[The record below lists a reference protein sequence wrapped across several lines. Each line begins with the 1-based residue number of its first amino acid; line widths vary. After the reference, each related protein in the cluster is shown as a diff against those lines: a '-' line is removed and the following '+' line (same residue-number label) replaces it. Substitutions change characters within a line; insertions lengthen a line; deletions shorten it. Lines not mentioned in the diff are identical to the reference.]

1 MIEKFSLFEGQ
12 FLLWVQENIRNDFFT
27 PAVCFITKTKVM
39 VALWALAVILMFA
52 FKKTRKA
59 SVATGGATVLSYLTC
74 NLLLKNLF
82 GRARP
87 FTLIEGLTVLTKLPT
102 DASFP
107 SGHSSLCFA
116 CATAVFILLPKKFGI
131 PALVYAVAIA
141 LTRLYVGVHF
151 PSDVFCGMLTGILCG
166 AVSVLI
172 YSKIFG
178 SKEEGCTTE

>member
-12 FLLWVQENIRNDFFT
+12 FLLWVQENIRNNIFT

-59 SVATGGATVLSYLTC
+59 SFATGGAAVLSYLTC

-87 FTLIEGLTVLTKLPT
+87 FTLIEGLSVLTKLPT

-107 SGHSSLCFA
+107 SGHSSFCFA

-131 PALVYAVAIA
+131 LALVYAVAIA

-151 PSDVFCGMLTGILCG
+151 PSDVFCGMITGILCG
-166 AVSVLI
+166 AVSVLLCR
-172 YSKIFG
+172 KIFTP
-178 SKEEGCTTE
+178 SSEECSLS